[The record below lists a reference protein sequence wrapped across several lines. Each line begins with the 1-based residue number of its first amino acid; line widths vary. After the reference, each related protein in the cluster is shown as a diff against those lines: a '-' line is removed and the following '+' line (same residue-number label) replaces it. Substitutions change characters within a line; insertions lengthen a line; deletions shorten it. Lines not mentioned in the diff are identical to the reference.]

1 MSASTAELGGIISK
15 FTADY
20 KKATPLKLKLID
32 AYLTY
37 CFFTGVIQVKSY
49 TTIYK
54 LRLRSLSADIND
66 DFVSFLSHFSS

>member
-1 MSASTAELGGIISK
+1 MSIIYRSKNQYLESLPFRMSASTAELGGIISK

-37 CFFTGVIQVKSY
+37 CFFTGVIQVNIY
-49 TTIYK
+49 TTIYM
-54 LRLRSLSADIND
+54 LRLQS
-66 DFVSFLSHFSS
+66 